1 MKKSNRHSKT
11 IVSIENK
18 LSKVDNLLPNKAEF
32 DKVIRVFEVKSRKHF
47 FQRIVAELNDIN
59 DLTDFSFNRIV
70 SIMGTIRP
78 NTDNLQL
85 THQEIDGFINHI
97 NHFLKHL
104 ILHIVSN
111 PAIDKTQLKELRNYL
126 SSLNVDS
133 NFMFE
138 IDMIPDKFIDFLD
151 TKSKKTAIVQQV
163 VNDRFFE
170 WNLDEK
176 KLKKLFDQL
185 IAPRYQF
192 IEEDYTKFKSLFIIN
207 NTKQGDKSIKIK
219 WIKKPMNYRALGYLF
234 HRLCEMN
241 FICEKQKRKLNQI
254 ISVRL
259 LDFNGKSISLENL
272 KKSYSRFDPTTS
284 NAQYI
289 KDIDNIIS
297 SL

>member
-1 MKKSNRHSKT
+1 MKKSNSYSKT
-11 IVSIENK
+11 IDSIESK

-97 NHFLKHL
+97 NHFLKHF

-126 SSLNVDS
+126 SSLNIDS

-151 TKSKKTAIVQQV
+151 TKSKKNTTVQQV
-163 VNDRFFE
+163 VSDRFFE
-170 WNLDEK
+170 WKLSEK
-176 KLKKLFDQL
+176 KLRKLFDQL
-185 IAPRYQF
+185 ISARYEY
-192 IEEDYTKFKSLFIIN
+192 IENDYDKFKALFIID
-207 NTKQGDKSIKIK
+207 KFLQGEKSIQIK
-219 WIKKPMNYRALGYLF
+219 WIKTPMNYRLICHLF
-234 HRLCEMN
+234 HSLCKKEYIN
-241 FICEKQKRKLNQI
+241 KNQDRKINKI

-259 LDFNGKSISLENL
+259 LDFYGKSIRLENL
-272 KKSYSRFDPTTS
+272 KKSYSGFDPSTS
-284 NAQYI
+284 KAQYI
-289 KDIDNIIS
+289 KDIDTIIS